1 MGAEAAA
8 REGAEPLPRE
18 PAAWD
23 FWRGRV
29 EPDAAGGVEWSN
41 LHVALLGQEG
51 PFLQRFFG
59 GLDAPLV
66 GEAAPCFGG
75 RAGTR
80 AFGG

>member
-1 MGAEAAA
+1 MGAGAAA
-8 REGAEPLPRE
+8 RGGAEPLPRE
-18 PAAWD
+18 PAAWG

-51 PFLQRFFG
+51 PFLQRFIE
-59 GLDAPLV
+59 GLGAPLV
-66 GEAAPCFGG
+66 GAAALCFGG

-80 AFGG
+80 ACGG